1 MLMVYSHDAI
11 KNCGLL
17 QTAKKH
23 IFTKV
28 YHFIMQKI
36 ITLTTDFGLSEYVA
50 AIKGVILTINPDAK
64 IVDISH
70 SISPQNILEGAYV
83 LYSTVPYFP
92 SAVNIGVVDPGVG
105 TERKGLIFE
114 CNHCILVGPD
124 NGLLVPCAKKMGLKR
139 TYSIINK
146 DYFLDS
152 VSDTFHGRDIFAPVA
167 SHISMGVDIEEI
179 GEQIDEYVDLILK
192 YHVEHDNLLD
202 GRVVYVDR
210 FGNIITSL
218 AREIIMDHFSFGKTL
233 EIELVSKKKRIKKNV
248 KLLKSYSFE
257 KEGELLATISSSGFF
272 EIAANQK
279 NASELLGIGVDADI
293 RIKI

>member
-1 MLMVYSHDAI
+1 MVYSHDAI

-17 QTAKKH
+17 QPAKKH
-23 IFTKV
+23 IFIKV
-28 YHFIMQKI
+28 YHLVMQKI
-36 ITLTTDFGLSEYVA
+36 ITLTTDFGLGEYVA
-50 AIKGVILTINPDAK
+50 AMKGVIFTINPDAK

-70 SISPQNILEGAYV
+70 TISPQNVLVGAYV
-83 LYSTVPYFP
+83 LYTTVPYFP
-92 SAVNIGVVDPGVG
+92 SAIHIGVVDPGVG

-114 CNHCILVGPD
+114 CNNCIMVGPD
-124 NGLLVPCAKKMGLKR
+124 NGLLVPCAKKMGVKKVHK
-139 TYSIINK
+139 IINK

-167 SHISMGVDIEEI
+167 SHLSMGVNIEEI
-179 GEQIDEYVDLILK
+179 GEPIDKYVDLKLK
-192 YHVEHDNLLD
+192 YHVEHDNLLE
-202 GRVVYVDR
+202 GKVVYVDR

-233 EIELVSKKKRIKKNV
+233 EIELVSKKKRTKKNV

-272 EIAANQK
+272 EIAANQG
-279 NASELLGIGVDADI
+279 NAGELLGIGLDAEI